1 MGRFFRVLAWVLA
14 TESLARAADSQGA
27 AGAGQRTALGADQ
40 RSALKRRL
48 ETGDEGA
55 VRAALHE
62 IVANEASRKE
72 FGPTLAA
79 LLDAG
84 VPASLAPSLLSA
96 LGTVDGALGASRFIA
111 YADHRDVI
119 VRRAAATEL
128 SKLHTVPARAALAV
142 LLRDFDGDVRRIAA
156 AGLGDAA
163 ASEAAPDLARL
174 WDRGERYA
182 LVPLAQVCVGS
193 PCAALTKAAGAAP
206 LGDTSAAIQV
216 FFSRTDRGAPDA
228 VKVDVL
234 GALGA
239 SKAPAVHAFLVDL
252 SERAPKA
259 TSSAVRAALEGAVRA
274 TKGAPQ

>member
-1 MGRFFRVLAWVLA
+1 MGRFFRVLAWVLV
-14 TESLARAADSQGA
+14 TESLARAADSAPA
-27 AGAGQRTALGADQ
+27 ATSDPRKALGTDQ
-40 RSALKRRL
+40 RGALKRRL

-55 VRAALHE
+55 VRAALRE
-62 IVANEASRKE
+62 IVANEASRKD

-84 VPASLAPSLLSA
+84 VSASLAPSLLSA
-96 LGTVDGALGASRFIA
+96 LGTVDAALGASRFIA
-111 YADHRDVI
+111 YADHRDVV

-174 WDRGERYA
+174 WERGERYA
-182 LVPLAQVCVGS
+182 LVPLAQVCVGA
-193 PCAALTKAAGAAP
+193 PCAALTKAAASSP

-216 FFSRTDRGAPDA
+216 FFSRTDRGAPDS
-228 VKVDVL
+228 VKIDVL
-234 GALGA
+234 TALGA
-239 SKAPAVHAFLVDL
+239 SQVPAVHAFLVDL

-259 TSSAVRAALEGAVRA
+259 TAPAVRTALDGAVRA
-274 TKGAPQ
+274 TKGAGS

>member
-1 MGRFFRVLAWVLA
+1 MGRFLRVLAWVVV
-14 TESLARAADSQGA
+14 TESLARAADSSVA
-27 AGAGQRTALGADQ
+27 APGGQRKPFTADQ
-40 RSALKRRL
+40 RSALRRRL

-62 IVANEASRKE
+62 IVGNEASRRE

-142 LLRDFDGDVRRIAA
+142 LLRDFDGDVRRLSA

-174 WDRGERYA
+174 WERGERYA
-182 LVPLAQVCVGS
+182 LVPLAQVCVGA
-193 PCAALTKAAGAAP
+193 PCASLTKAAGAAP
-206 LGDTSAAIQV
+206 LADTSAAVQV
-216 FFSRTDRGAPDA
+216 FFSRTDRGAPDS

-234 GALGA
+234 AALGA
-239 SKAPAVHAFLVDL
+239 SKAPAVRAFLTDL

-259 TSSAVRAALEGAVRA
+259 SSAAVRAALEGAVRA
-274 TKGAPQ
+274 TKGAPP